1 MPRSLLRE
9 KLPPPEESESVSPA
23 GVRKETGLLPLK
35 GGLRGH
41 AVAPDPTGSDGSA
54 ETFEENMISEETRR
68 ELEKARRRK
77 LRKILGKFL
86 QLLTIVGCLY
96 LVFLIFGALN
106 TEYTYNSRGEIVP
119 VVLSVD
125 EIRELEEFRTMN
137 SQYIQARTLYEQTL
151 LLDYRLGMGAE
162 DPLLIAPEYEKLLE
176 SVSSLSVQIGAITVP
191 ARYVQP
197 MNMLLSWVQNDIAL
211 YCQFI
216 SRAISQNSV
225 TDMNQAIHYRDAM
238 YENFKQITQ
247 VVATLASRISGI
259 DVSDLMSWSP
269 EGWLEKYTG
278 GAP

>member
-1 MPRSLLRE
+1 MSRSHLRE
-9 KLPPPEESESVSPA
+9 KLPPPVETVNTTP
-23 GVRKETGLLPLK
+23 GVRRDSVLPQLNR
-35 GGLRGH
+35 GLRGH
-41 AVAPDPTGSDGSA
+41 AVAPDRSEKNGAGDD
-54 ETFEENMISEETRR
+54 FEENMISEETRR
-68 ELEKARRRK
+68 ELEQVRRRK
-77 LRKILGKFL
+77 FRKVLGKVL
-86 QLLTIVGCLY
+86 QLTTVIGCLY
-96 LVFLIFGALN
+96 LVFLIYGALN

-125 EIRELEEFRTMN
+125 EIRELEEFRSMN

-176 SVSSLSVQIGAITVP
+176 SVSALSVQIGAITVP

-225 TDMNQAIHYRDAM
+225 TDMNQAIHYRETM
-238 YENFKQITQ
+238 YENFRQITQ
-247 VVATLASRISGI
+247 VTATLASRIPGI
-259 DVSDLMSWSP
+259 DASDLMSWSP

-278 GAP
+278 GTP